1 MAADTPFGASFG
13 NPRQYMGS
21 TNIGQVLGAF
31 LANKAGLIDLD
42 DPTQKQV
49 FDKSGLK
56 GLIGQNVGNQL
67 GLPMPAGSAPPP
79 QFTPGNYDVK
89 PDYSIAPVAPP
100 QGMNT
105 FANPVAPVNPQAQR
119 DIPVP
124 QPQNAPQQKLSG
136 MEYKDVQGYGSL
148 MEKAKMFAGLFA

>member
-1 MAADTPFGASFG
+1 MAADTPFGTSFG
-13 NPRQYMGS
+13 DPRKYMGS
-21 TNIGQVLGAF
+21 TNLGQVFGAF

-49 FDKSGLK
+49 FDKNGLK

-79 QFTPGNYDVK
+79 QFTPSNYDVK

-100 QGMNT
+100 QSMNT